1 MQLMVKFKKPLYTP
15 SVVVV
20 RGRVVKREGRK
31 LSLRGSFEDMEGSVL
46 AEAEGTWIMV
56 SRDVG
61 RTSGGSE
68 DRKVSAKL

>member
-1 MQLMVKFKKPLYTP
+1 
-15 SVVVV
+15 
-20 RGRVVKREGRK
+20 
-31 LSLRGSFEDMEGSVL
+31 MEGSVL
-46 AEAEGTWIMV
+46 AEAEGTWIIV